1 MEVRHCPTSVGAAT
15 GRVGEISGA
24 VYMSVSK
31 SWDPIE
37 GSGGGRKLITV
48 VHADMVGYSRLIG
61 LDDAGT
67 LARLRALRDTLIEPA
82 IKQHGG
88 RIVQTAGDSLLIV
101 FDSIDGAARCAIKIQ
116 QQIPVHDGDHPR
128 ERRIRFR
135 VGINIGDA
143 IIDGSDLHGDG
154 VNVAA
159 RLQAECPPGGICVSR
174 AVRDHVQDRLGHT
187 FEALGPLSLK
197 NIARPV
203 DAFVLR
209 LDQDRNSPD
218 RPLNHPTTVFVP
230 PPDKPTIAVLPFA
243 NMSNN
248 PDHEYFSD
256 GVADDIITELS
267 RSRSLFVTA
276 RNSSFTYKGSNV
288 DIKQVAHEL
297 GVRYVVEG
305 SVRRNGGR
313 IRVTAQLVD
322 AETGNHIWA
331 ERYDRDLADVF
342 AVQDE
347 ITAAVAQAVGP
358 AIADAEQ
365 QRAARKPPES
375 LNAWDAYAR
384 GLWHLARIDIVE
396 NEKAR
401 ALFERA
407 IELDPNF
414 SHAYQGLVYTHLDK
428 IRLLGKGR
436 IDETMRGVE
445 ALARRAVALDP
456 SDAKA
461 HAALGWVLQTLG
473 DPQAAVDKAEQALA
487 LNNNCVEAFQ
497 LKGVSL
503 VYLGRHRDG
512 CEILMTHLRINPRDD
527 RNWHA
532 IHIIGMA
539 RYLFGDYEGTI
550 DAARRAL
557 HENPNQ
563 RLSYRWLV
571 AALGQLGRKFE
582 AQTIVHNLASTVP
595 PAWFNEYWS
604 FRWPWMR
611 EEDVA
616 NLIEGLRK
624 VGGENGLRERWWILD
639 GARP

>member
-1 MEVRHCPTSVGAAT
+1 M
-15 GRVGEISGA
+15 
-24 VYMSVSK
+24 
-31 SWDPIE
+31 
-37 GSGGGRKLITV
+37 
-48 VHADMVGYSRLIG
+48 
-61 LDDAGT
+61 
-67 LARLRALRDTLIEPA
+67 
-82 IKQHGG
+82 
-88 RIVQTAGDSLLIV
+88 
-101 FDSIDGAARCAIKIQ
+101 
-116 QQIPVHDGDHPR
+116 
-128 ERRIRFR
+128 
-135 VGINIGDA
+135 
-143 IIDGSDLHGDG
+143 HGDG

-174 AVRDHVQDRLGHT
+174 AVRDHVQDRLRLT
-187 FEALGPLSLK
+187 FEELGALSLK

-209 LDQDRNSPD
+209 LDQDRNSRDSPPSHATIV
-218 RPLNHPTTVFVP
+218 RTPPL
-230 PPDKPTIAVLPFA
+230 DKPSIAVLPFA
-243 NMSNN
+243 NMSSD
-248 PDHEYFSD
+248 PEHEYFSD

-276 RNSSFTYKGSNV
+276 RNSSFTYKGTSV

-297 GVRYVVEG
+297 GVRYVLEG
-305 SVRRNGGR
+305 SVRRSGDR
-313 IRVTAQLVD
+313 IRVSAQLVD
-322 AETGNHIWA
+322 AETGVHIWA

-347 ITAAVAQAVGP
+347 ITAAVTLAVGP

-384 GLWHLARIDIVE
+384 GLWHLARIDLIE

-414 SHAYQGLVYTHLDK
+414 SQAYQGLVYTHLDK

-436 IDETMRGVE
+436 IDESMKRIE

-473 DPQAAVDKAEQALA
+473 DPQAAVDKATQALA

-503 VYLGRHRDG
+503 VYLGQHREG

-532 IHIIGMA
+532 IHIISMA
-539 RYLFGDYEGTI
+539 RYLFGDYEGAI
-550 DAARRAL
+550 DTARRAL

-563 RLSYRWLV
+563 RLSFRWLV
-571 AALGQLGRKFE
+571 AALGQLGRSIE
-582 AQTIVHNLASTVP
+582 AETIVRNLASTMP

-616 NLIEGLRK
+616 NLIDGLRK
-624 VGGENGLRERWWILD
+624 VGGRGGLRGEWWTSTSRGSEPLT
-639 GARP
+639 